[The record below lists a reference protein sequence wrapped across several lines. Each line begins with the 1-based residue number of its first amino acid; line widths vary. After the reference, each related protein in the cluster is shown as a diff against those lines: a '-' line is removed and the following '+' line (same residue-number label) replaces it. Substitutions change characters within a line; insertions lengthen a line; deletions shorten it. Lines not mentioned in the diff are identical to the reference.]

1 YYDRPASLPDV
12 ELSTLNE
19 DLYRRDFTINSMA
32 LCLNPEI
39 FGDLVDPFKG
49 QADLRS
55 KTIKVLQNLSFI
67 EDQTRIL
74 RAVRFETRLHFL
86 MDYQKESL
94 ELNSMGTMYVNS
106 FLTHYVVPQSY
117 F

>member
-1 YYDRPASLPDV
+1 SLPDV

-39 FGDLVDPFKG
+39 FGDLVDPLKG

-55 KTIKVLQNLSFI
+55 KTIKVLHNLSFI
-67 EDQTRIL
+67 EDPTRIL
-74 RAVRFETRLHFL
+74 RAVRFETRFNFL
-86 MDYQKESL
+86 MDKQTESL
-94 ELNSMGTMYVNS
+94 ALNSMARMKDLSAHRIVEEM
-106 FLTHYVVPQSY
+106 
-117 F
+117 